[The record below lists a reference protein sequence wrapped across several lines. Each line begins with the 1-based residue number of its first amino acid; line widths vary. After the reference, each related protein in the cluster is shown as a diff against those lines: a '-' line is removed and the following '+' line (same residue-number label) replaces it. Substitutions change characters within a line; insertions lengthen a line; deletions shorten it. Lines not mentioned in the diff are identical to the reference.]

1 MLLIVLVLTSTI
13 GLYYYTRIVVVMYVR
28 RPAVETPQPSAAR
41 FLGAPVMTA
50 VIALLFFL
58 GIYPG
63 PLVHLIQHVVDG
75 LR

>member
-1 MLLIVLVLTSTI
+1 VWGRAQT
-13 GLYYYTRIVVVMYVR
+13 
-28 RPAVETPQPSAAR
+28 TPQPPTGR
-41 FLGAPVMTA
+41 LLGAPVMTA

-63 PLVHLIQHVVDG
+63 PLVHLIQHVVDT